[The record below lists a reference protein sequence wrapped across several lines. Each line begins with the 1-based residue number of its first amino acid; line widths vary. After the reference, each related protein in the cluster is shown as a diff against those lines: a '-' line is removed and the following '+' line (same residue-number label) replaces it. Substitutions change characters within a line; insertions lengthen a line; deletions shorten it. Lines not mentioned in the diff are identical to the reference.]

1 MREILPV
8 QGRKCGN
15 RSGSKFWEVV
25 HDEPEID
32 PTGRYIG
39 TSDLQLE
46 PFSVY
51 SNEASCEFVPRA
63 TSMDLEPVAIFS
75 PIDFVFGQS
84 GAGNNWNKG
93 HRAKAPRVLDDVAR
107 KETENRDYLQG
118 WWTPVITN
126 RVGLYAGYQ
135 VCHSLGRGTGSGV
148 GSLPI

>member
-51 SNEASCEFVPRA
+51 SNE
-63 TSMDLEPVAIFS
+63 IFS

-118 WWTPVITN
+118 
-126 RVGLYAGYQ
+126 YQ